1 MSKRRL
7 KILFTSAGRRVELLQ
22 CFRKAAKSLDLDL
35 EVLACDLNASLSSAC
50 QTADLA
56 FDVPRCTDPSY
67 VDSVFEICEKNKIHL
82 VVPTI
87 DTELQSLAMA
97 YKRFSSIGT
106 RVHVSPPEVVAIV
119 QDKLE
124 TARALAA
131 FGVPVPPTY
140 SLEDVQSSSDGIQW
154 PMFMKPRSGSAS
166 RGLQIIHRPEQLPS
180 NPSEPMIL
188 QEFLQGPEFTINIF
202 VDASGVLRSAVGH
215 RRLQIRAGEVEKGRT
230 ERREDLHEI
239 AVKINRCLPTARG
252 ILCFQVIEDIRSG
265 LRVIEINARFGGGYP
280 LADHAGATF
289 AQWLLEEIVDV
300 GSTAHN
306 NWRNNVTMLRY
317 DAAVFKG

>member
-188 QEFLQGPEFTINIF
+188 QEFLQGPEFTINTHRARCEARLAIVAF
-202 VDASGVLRSAVGH
+202 KFALVRLRRAA
-215 RRLQIRAGEVEKGRT
+215 RKDEKICMRL
-230 ERREDLHEI
+230 
-239 AVKINRCLPTARG
+239 P
-252 ILCFQVIEDIRSG
+252 
-265 LRVIEINARFGGGYP
+265 
-280 LADHAGATF
+280 
-289 AQWLLEEIVDV
+289 
-300 GSTAHN
+300 
-306 NWRNNVTMLRY
+306 
-317 DAAVFKG
+317 